1 MVASATVSDLRR
13 DSRRCKVSGAVPVDQ
28 ADGRADGA
36 EPQPVRRDERE
47 HMAALRAQRHAQPD
61 LAGATRRES
70 DDPIEADRR
79 ERRAERG
86 EPPQL
91 QVAEPLSRQLARGR
105 EGCDVRDRLVGLDR
119 GPRSEWRASARRA
132 GRPWAPPASWKA
144 GSRRQ
149 ARRMLPTK
157 PTICCVSGSPKST
170 TTPIGS
176 RRRSIPVGL
185 QKQSPPS
192 PTEDP
197 FTAAGSPALQQCCS
211 REDLQLAATRATDS
225 PGNERNDRSSGAAL
239 ALQVLD
245 RRPHLFSVPRRP
257 VVAGRQ
263 PRHPGVPT
271 EATSLTARRCE
282 PNSWHNARKRSVTA
296 TDGSSSTAVPS

>member
-1 MVASATVSDLRR
+1 MRFN
-13 DSRRCKVSGAVPVDQ
+13 
-28 ADGRADGA
+28 
-36 EPQPVRRDERE
+36 
-47 HMAALRAQRHAQPD
+47 
-61 LAGATRRES
+61 
-70 DDPIEADRR
+70 
-79 ERRAERG
+79 
-86 EPPQL
+86 
-91 QVAEPLSRQLARGR
+91 RGR
-105 EGCDVRDRLVGLDR
+105 S
-119 GPRSEWRASARRA
+119 PRAARRA
-132 GRPWAPPASWKA
+132 RRTAAAAGCGTAVSPTGPRPRGLRCSGPAGRARSRSTFRMACVSSPGGRPWAPPASWKA

-271 EATSLTARRCE
+271 RGDQPHREALRTELLAQRQETLRYG
-282 PNSWHNARKRSVTA
+282 
-296 TDGSSSTAVPS
+296 D